1 MMVYRWYQVGMH
13 RFLNK
18 LSIVAKLRLLGIVSS
33 LILVLLSA
41 DLLWEGF
48 RSSRDDHYEGVKHN
62 VEVMHS
68 MLAWAHEQEKAGV
81 WTREQAQQ
89 QAMQMVNTAR
99 YGDNE
104 YFWLQD
110 LQARVLWHP
119 TNQKLNGQDGSGIK
133 DPDGQAI
140 FIMFADVVKK
150 QGAGTVEY
158 QWPKPGSTEPAP
170 KVSYV
175 KGFAPWGWV
184 IGSGVYL
191 DQMYSDFFA
200 SVRWAIGFL
209 VVSFLVNVV
218 LVRGINRS
226 VSRGIDKAVRVAEAI
241 SKRDLSQKITVK
253 GTDEI
258 SHLLRAMKT
267 MSEDL
272 QSTLVGVRNASEA
285 LAQASDQIA
294 VGNQDLSARTE
305 STASNLQE
313 SAASMEQLT
322 GSVSH
327 NVDVAH
333 QAAQSAR
340 SASEVA
346 GEAGQSV
353 SRVVSTMDGITE
365 SSRRIGDIIG
375 VIDSI
380 AFQTNIL
387 ALNAAVEAARAGEQ
401 GRGFAVV
408 AAEVRNLAQR
418 SAQAAQE
425 IKTLIQS
432 SVEQVEAGAR
442 EVHSAGSTMSRVV
455 ASVNEV
461 STLINEISHAASE
474 QRSGIT
480 QVNAAVAELDRM
492 TQQNAALVEES
503 SAAAAS
509 LRDQAFT
516 LKESVNRFRLG

>member
-1 MMVYRWYQVGMH
+1 LVVIFEMSIH
-13 RFLNK
+13 KFLNK
-18 LSIVAKLRLLGIVSS
+18 ISIVAKLRLLGIFSS
-33 LILVLLSA
+33 IVLVLVSA
-41 DLLWEGF
+41 DLLWEGLKST
-48 RSSRDDHYEGVKHN
+48 RADHAESVQHT

-68 MLAWAHEQEKAGV
+68 MLVWAHEQEKAGV

-89 QAMQMVNTAR
+89 QAMQMVNKAR
-99 YGDNE
+99 YGGNE

-110 LQARVLWHP
+110 LKAQVLWHP
-119 TNQKLNGQDGSGIK
+119 INQKLNGQDGSGIK

-140 FIMFADVVKK
+140 FVMFADVVKK
-150 QGAGTVEY
+150 QGGGLVEY
-158 QWPKPGSTEPAP
+158 KWPMPGHDEPVP
-170 KVSYV
+170 KMSYV
-175 KGFAPWGWV
+175 KGFEPWGWV
-184 IGSGVYL
+184 VGSGIYL
-191 DQMYSDFFA
+191 NEMYSDFFA
-200 SVRWAIGFL
+200 GLRWTIGFL
-209 VVSFLVNVV
+209 LVAFGVSVV
-218 LVRGINRS
+218 LVQGINRS
-226 VSRGIDKAVRVAEAI
+226 VTKGLDKAVRVAQAI
-241 SKRDLSQKITVK
+241 SQRDLSQKITVK
-253 GTDEI
+253 GSDEI

-267 MSEDL
+267 MSDDL
-272 QSTLVGVRNASEA
+272 QSTLVGVRDASDA

-294 VGNQDLSARTE
+294 VGNLDLSTRTE
-305 STASNLQE
+305 ATASNLEE
-313 SAASMEQLT
+313 SAASMEELT

-327 NVDVAH
+327 NVDVAQ
-333 QAAQSAR
+333 QAAQSAH

-353 SRVVSTMDGITE
+353 ARVVSTMEGITE

-432 SVEQVEAGAR
+432 SVQQVETGAR
-442 EVHSAGSTMSRVV
+442 EVHLAGNTMSRVV

-461 STLINEISHAASE
+461 SALINEISHAASE
-474 QRSGIT
+474 QRNGIT

-503 SAAAAS
+503 SAAASS

-516 LKESVNRFRLG
+516 LKESVNRFRLA